1 MGEPSYVSGVSDQPL
16 LGMTIGQALDRAA
29 REWPGQQ
36 ALVAPAQGIR
46 WTWAELRERAEAL
59 AAGLLALGLRRGDRI
74 GIWSLNRAEWALVQ
88 FAAARAG
95 LVLRT

>member
-46 WTWAELRERAEAL
+46 RASP
-59 AAGLLALGLRRGDRI
+59 R
-74 GIWSLNRAEWALVQ
+74 
-88 FAAARAG
+88 AAA
-95 LVLRT
+95 TTP